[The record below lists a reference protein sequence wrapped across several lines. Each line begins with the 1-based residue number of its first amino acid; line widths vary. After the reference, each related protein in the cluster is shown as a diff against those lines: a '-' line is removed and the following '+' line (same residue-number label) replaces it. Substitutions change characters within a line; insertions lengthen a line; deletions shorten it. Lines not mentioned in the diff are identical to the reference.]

1 MYSASTLFTPNGVD
15 MLIGF
20 FRLLFKAMFR
30 VRLTGDTDALR
41 LPKVLITPNHVS
53 FLDGMLL
60 ALFLPGRPV
69 FAVYTSISEKW
80 FMRAIKPL
88 IDFVPLDPTKPM
100 SIKHLVRLVDQGRPV
115 VIFPEGRITVSGS
128 LMKIY
133 DGAAFVAAKSQATVV
148 PLRIEGA
155 ELTFASRLKGLVKRR
170 LFPRISLHLLPPT
183 QLPMPDAPRARD
195 RRRIAGEMLHQ
206 IMMEARMAV
215 RPRETLYEALLS
227 AQYRFGDRKPCVED
241 INFQP
246 DSYRKLLTKTLFVAR
261 ILEKYSQPGERI
273 GLMLPNA
280 GISAAVIFGA
290 VARRRIPAMMNYTAG
305 VKGLSCAIT
314 AAEIKTI
321 FTSRTFLDKGKLWHL
336 PEQLTQV
343 RWVFL
348 EDLKGDVTAADKLW
362 IFGHLLM
369 PHLAQV
375 PQRPEDDA
383 IILFTSGSE
392 GHPKGVVHSHKSIL
406 ANVEQIKTIA
416 DFTAADRFMS
426 ALPLFHSFGLTV
438 GLFTPLFT
446 GAQVFLYP
454 SPLHY
459 RIVPELVYDRNCT
472 VLFGTSTFLG
482 NYARFANPYD
492 FFKVRYVVAGA
503 EKLQESTKQLWQD
516 KFGLR
521 ILEGYGVTECA
532 PVVSINVP
540 MAAKPGT
547 VGRILP
553 GMDARLM
560 AVPGIEQGGRLQLKG
575 PNIMNGYLRVEKPG
589 VLEAPAAENPQGLL
603 EAGWY
608 DTGDIVAFDEQGF
621 VQIQGRAK
629 RFAKIA
635 GEMVSLEIVEQLA
648 LAVSPD
654 KMHATAIKQDASK
667 GEALVLFTT
676 DAELTREQLLQKARA
691 GGVPEL
697 AVPRDIRFL
706 KQMPLLGSGKPDF
719 VTLKGMVDEGEKSD
733 E

>member
-1 MYSASTLFTPNGVD
+1 
-15 MLIGF
+15 MLLGF
-20 FRLLFKAMFR
+20 FRYLFRVMFR
-30 VRLTGDTDALR
+30 VRVTGNATVLNQ
-41 LPKVLITPNHVS
+41 PKVLITPNHVS
-53 FLDGMLL
+53 FIDGILL
-60 ALFLPGRPV
+60 ALFLPVRPV
-69 FAVYTSISEKW
+69 FAVYTSISQAW
-80 FMRAIKPL
+80 YMRALAPL

-100 SIKHLVRLVDQGRPV
+100 SIKHLVRLIDQGRPV
-115 VIFPEGRITVSGS
+115 VIFPEGRISVTGS

-133 DGAAFVAAKSQATVV
+133 DGAAFVAAKSQAVVV
-148 PLRIEGA
+148 PIRIEGA

-170 LFPRISLHLLPPT
+170 LFPRIDLHILPPT
-183 QLPMPDAPRARD
+183 TLPMPDAPRARD
-195 RRRIAGEMLHQ
+195 RRKIAGEMLHQ

-215 RPRETLYEALLS
+215 RPRETLYEALLA
-227 AQYRFGDRKPCVED
+227 AQYRYGDRKPCIED

-246 DSYRKLLTKTLFVAR
+246 DTYRKLLTKTLFVAR
-261 ILEKYSQPGERI
+261 ILEKYSAQGEKI

-290 VARRRIPAMMNYTAG
+290 IARGRIPAMMNYTAG
-305 VKGLSCAIT
+305 IKGLSSAIT

-321 FTSRTFLDKGKLWHL
+321 FTSRQFLDKGKLWHL

-348 EDLKGDVTAADKLW
+348 EDLKGDVTLSDKLW

-375 PQRPEDDA
+375 KQQPEDAA
-383 IILFTSGSE
+383 IVLFTSGSE
-392 GHPKGVVHSHKSIL
+392 GNPKGVVHSHKSIL

-416 DFTAADRFMS
+416 DFTADDRFMS

-438 GLFTPLFT
+438 GLFTPLLT
-446 GAQVFLYP
+446 GAEVFLYP

-482 NYARFANPYD
+482 HYARFANPYD
-492 FFKVRYVVAGA
+492 FHKVRYVVAGA
-503 EKLQESTKQLWQD
+503 EKLQDSTKQIWQD

-553 GMDARLM
+553 GLDARLL
-560 AVPGIEQGGRLQLKG
+560 AVPGIEAGGRLQLKG
-575 PNIMNGYLRVEKPG
+575 PNVMNGYLRVENPG
-589 VLEAPAAENPQGLL
+589 VLELPTAENQHG
-603 EAGWY
+603 EVETGWY
-608 DTGDIVAFDEQGF
+608 DTGDIVLFDEQGF

-635 GEMVSLEIVEQLA
+635 GEMVSLEMVEQLA

-654 KMHATAIKQDASK
+654 KLHATVIKQDVSK

-676 DAELTREQLLQKARA
+676 DAELTRDKLQQQARSS
-691 GGVPEL
+691 GVPEL

-706 KQMPLLGSGKPDF
+706 KQLPLLGSGKPDF
-719 VTLKGMVDEGEKSD
+719 VALKEQVDQVEKSH

>member
-1 MYSASTLFTPNGVD
+1 
-15 MLIGF
+15 MLLCF
-20 FRLLFKAMFR
+20 FRQLFKVLFR
-30 VRLTGDTDALR
+30 VRMTGNTEALNQ
-41 LPKVLITPNHVS
+41 PKVLIAPNHVS
-53 FLDGMLL
+53 FIDGILL
-60 ALFLPGRPV
+60 ALFLPVRPV
-69 FAVYTSISEKW
+69 FAVYTSISQKW
-80 FMRAIKPL
+80 FMRWLTPI

-100 SIKHLVRLVDQGRPV
+100 SIKHLVRLIEQGRPV
-115 VIFPEGRITVSGS
+115 VIFPEGRISVSGS

-133 DGAAFVAAKSQATVV
+133 DGAAFVAAKSGATIIPV
-148 PLRIEGA
+148 RIEGA
-155 ELTFASRLKGLVKRR
+155 ELSYFSRLKGLVKRR
-170 LFPRISLHLLPPT
+170 LFPRIHLHLLPPT
-183 QLPMPDAPRARD
+183 TLPMPEAPRARD
-195 RRRIAGEMLHQ
+195 RRKIAGEMLHQ

-215 RPRETLYEALLS
+215 RPRETLYESLLS
-227 AQYRFGDRKPCVED
+227 AMHRFGEKKPCVED

-261 ILEKYSQPGERI
+261 ILEKYSQKGEKI

-290 VARRRIPAMMNYTAG
+290 IARGRIPAMMNYTAG
-305 VKGLSCAIT
+305 VKGLTSAIT
-314 AAEIKTI
+314 AAQIGTI
-321 FTSRTFLDKGKLWHL
+321 FTSRTFLDKGKLWPL
-336 PEQLTQV
+336 TEQLTQV

-348 EDLKGDVTAADKLW
+348 EDLKGDVTPADKLW
-362 IFGHLLM
+362 IFSRVLM
-369 PHLAQV
+369 PRLAQV
-375 PQRPEDDA
+375 AQKPEDPA

-416 DFTAADRFMS
+416 DFTASDRFMS

-438 GLFTPLFT
+438 GLLTPLLT

-459 RIVPELVYDRNCT
+459 RMVPELVYDRNCT
-472 VLFGTSTFLG
+472 VLFGTSTFLA

-492 FFKVRYVVAGA
+492 FYRLRYVVAGA
-503 EKLQESTKQLWQD
+503 EKLQQSTKTLWQD

-553 GMDARLM
+553 GMDARLLE
-560 AVPGIEQGGRLQLKG
+560 VPGIEQGGRLQVKG
-575 PNIMNGYLRVEKPG
+575 PNVMLGYLRVENPG
-589 VLEAPAAENPQGLL
+589 VLEAPTAENQHGEL
-603 EAGWY
+603 ESGWY
-608 DTGDIVAFDEQGF
+608 DTGDIVAFDAQGY

-648 LAVSPD
+648 LGVSPD
-654 KMHATAIKQDASK
+654 KMHATAVKADASK

-676 DAELTREQLLQKARA
+676 DNELTRDKLLQYARA
-691 GGVPEL
+691 NGVPEL
-697 AVPRDIRFL
+697 AVPRDIRWL
-706 KQMPLLGSGKPDF
+706 KQLPVLGSGKPDF
-719 VTLKGMVDEGEKSD
+719 VALKSMVAETEQPNA
-733 E
+733 

>member
-1 MYSASTLFTPNGVD
+1 M
-15 MLIGF
+15 
-20 FRLLFKAMFR
+20 
-30 VRLTGDTDALR
+30 TGNLEALHQQN
-41 LPKVLITPNHVS
+41 VLITPNHVS
-53 FLDGMLL
+53 FIDGILL
-60 ALFLPGRPV
+60 ALFLPIRPV
-69 FAVYTSISEKW
+69 FAVYTSISQKW
-80 FMRAIKPL
+80 FMRYLAPL

-100 SIKHLVRLVDQGRPV
+100 SIKHLVRLIEQGRPV
-115 VIFPEGRITVSGS
+115 VIFPEGRISVTGS

-133 DGAAFVAAKSQATVV
+133 DGAAFVAAKSKATII
-148 PLRIEGA
+148 PIRIEGA
-155 ELTFASRLKGLVKRR
+155 ELTHFSRLKGRVKRR
-170 LFPRISLHLLPPT
+170 LFPRIQLHVLPPT
-183 QLPMPDAPRARD
+183 SLPMPEAPRARE
-195 RRRIAGEMLHQ
+195 RRKIAGEMLHQ

-215 RPRETLYEALLS
+215 RPRETLYESLLS
-227 AQYRFGDRKPCVED
+227 AQDRFGARKLCVED

-246 DSYRKLLTKTLFVAR
+246 DTYRKLLTKTLFVAR
-261 ILEKYSQPGERI
+261 ILEKYSEHGERI

-290 VARRRIPAMMNYTAG
+290 IARGRIPAMMNYTAG
-305 VKGLSCAIT
+305 VKGLSSAIT
-314 AAEIKTI
+314 AAELKTI

-348 EDLKGDVTAADKLW
+348 EDLKGDVTTADKLW
-362 IFGHLLM
+362 IFSHLLM
-369 PHLAQV
+369 PRLAQV
-375 PQRPEDDA
+375 KQQPEDA
-383 IILFTSGSE
+383 AMVLFTSGSE
-392 GHPKGVVHSHKSIL
+392 GHPKGVVHSHKSLL

-416 DFTAADRFMS
+416 DFTADDRFMS

-438 GLFTPLFT
+438 GLFTPLLT
-446 GAQVFLYP
+446 GAEVFLYP

-459 RIVPELVYDRNCT
+459 RVVPELVYDRNCT

-492 FFKVRYVVAGA
+492 FYKVRYVVAGA
-503 EKLQESTKQLWQD
+503 EKLQESTRQLWQD

-540 MAAKPGT
+540 MAAKPQT

-553 GMDARLM
+553 GMDARLLE
-560 AVPGIEQGGRLQLKG
+560 VPGIAEGGRLQLKG
-575 PNIMNGYLRVEKPG
+575 PNIMNGYLRVENPG
-589 VLEAPAAENPQGLL
+589 VLEAPVAENQNG
-603 EAGWY
+603 EMDAGWY
-608 DTGDIVAFDEQGF
+608 DTGDIVTFDAQGF

-635 GEMVSLEIVEQLA
+635 GEMVSLEVVEQMALA
-648 LAVSPD
+648 LSPD
-654 KMHATAIKQDASK
+654 KLHATVIKTDASK

-676 DAELTREQLLQKARA
+676 DNALSRDKIQQYARA
-691 GGVPEL
+691 HGIPEL
-697 AVPRDIRFL
+697 AVPRDIRWL
-706 KQMPLLGSGKPDF
+706 KQLPVLGSGKPDF
-719 VTLKGMVDEGEKSD
+719 VTLKTMVEQAESHN

>member
-1 MYSASTLFTPNGVD
+1 
-15 MLIGF
+15 MLLRF
-20 FRLLFKAMFR
+20 FRQLFKVLFR
-30 VRLTGDTDALR
+30 VRMTGNTDALNQ
-41 LPKVLITPNHVS
+41 PKVLITPNHVS
-53 FLDGMLL
+53 FLDGILL
-60 ALFLPGRPV
+60 ALFLPVRPV
-69 FAVYTSISEKW
+69 FAVYTSISQKW
-80 FMRAIKPL
+80 FMRWLTPI

-100 SIKHLVRLVDQGRPV
+100 SIKHLVRLIEQGRPV
-115 VIFPEGRITVSGS
+115 VIFPEGRISVSGS

-133 DGAAFVAAKSQATVV
+133 DGAAFVAAKSGATIIPV
-148 PLRIEGA
+148 RIEGA
-155 ELTFASRLKGLVKRR
+155 ELTHFSRLKGLVKQR

-183 QLPMPDAPRARD
+183 TLPMPEAPRARD
-195 RRRIAGEMLHQ
+195 RRKIAGEMLHQ

-215 RPRETLYEALLS
+215 RPRETLYESLLT
-227 AQYRFGDRKPCVED
+227 AMHRYGEKKPCVED

-261 ILEKYSQPGERI
+261 ILEKYSKQGEKI

-290 VARRRIPAMMNYTAG
+290 IARGRIPAMMNYTAG
-305 VKGLSCAIT
+305 VKGLTSAIT
-314 AAEIKTI
+314 AAQIGTI

-336 PEQLTQV
+336 TEQLTQV

-348 EDLKGDVTAADKLW
+348 EDLKGDVTTTDKLW
-362 IFGHLLM
+362 IFSRVLM
-369 PHLAQV
+369 PRLAQV
-375 PQRPEDDA
+375 PQKPEDPA

-416 DFTAADRFMS
+416 DFTANDRFMS

-438 GLFTPLFT
+438 GLFTPLLT
-446 GAQVFLYP
+446 GAEVFLYP

-459 RIVPELVYDRNCT
+459 RVVSELVYDRNCT
-472 VLFGTSTFLG
+472 VLFGTSTFLA

-492 FFKVRYVVAGA
+492 FYRLRYVVAGA
-503 EKLQESTKQLWQD
+503 EKLQQSTKELWQN

-521 ILEGYGVTECA
+521 TLEGYGVTECA

-553 GMDARLM
+553 GMDARLL
-560 AVPGIEQGGRLQLKG
+560 AVPGIEQGGRLQLQG
-575 PNIMNGYLRVEKPG
+575 PNIMAGYLRVENPG
-589 VLEAPAAENPQGLL
+589 VLEVPAAENQHGEL
-603 EAGWY
+603 ENGWY
-608 DTGDIVAFDEQGF
+608 DTGDIVAFDAQGF

-648 LAVSPD
+648 LGVSPE
-654 KMHATAIKQDASK
+654 KMHATSVKTDASK

-676 DAELTREQLLQKARA
+676 DNELTRDKLLQYARA
-691 GGVPEL
+691 HGVPEL
-697 AVPRDIRFL
+697 AVPRDIRWL
-706 KQMPLLGSGKPDF
+706 KQLPLLGSGKPDF
-719 VTLKGMVDEGEKSD
+719 VTLKSMVAETEHPN

>member
-1 MYSASTLFTPNGVD
+1 
-15 MLIGF
+15 MLLGI
-20 FRLLFKAMFR
+20 FRLVFRVLFR
-30 VRLTGDTDALR
+30 VRMTGNTEALYQ
-41 LPKVLITPNHVS
+41 PKVLITPNHVS
-53 FLDGMLL
+53 FIDGILL
-60 ALFLPGRPV
+60 ALFLPVRPV
-69 FAVYTSISEKW
+69 FAVYTSISQKW
-80 FMRAIKPL
+80 FMRWLAPL
-88 IDFVPLDPTKPM
+88 VDFVPLDPTKPM
-100 SIKHLVRLVDQGRPV
+100 SIKHLVRMIEGGRPV
-115 VIFPEGRITVSGS
+115 VIFPEGRISTTGS

-133 DGAAFVAAKSQATVV
+133 DGAAFVAAKSQAVIV
-148 PLRIEGA
+148 PVRIEGA

-170 LFPRISLHLLPPT
+170 LFPRIQIHLLPPT
-183 QLPMPDAPRARD
+183 SLPMPEAPRARD
-195 RRRIAGEMLHQ
+195 RRKIAGEMLHQ

-215 RPRETLYEALLS
+215 RPRETLYESLLS
-227 AQYRFGDRKPCVED
+227 AQYRYGDRKPCIED

-246 DSYRKLLTKTLFVAR
+246 DTYRKLLTKTLFVAR
-261 ILEKYSQPGERI
+261 ILEKYSAKGEKI

-290 VARRRIPAMMNYTAG
+290 IARGRIPAMMNYTAG
-305 VKGLSCAIT
+305 IKGLSSAIT
-314 AAEIKTI
+314 AAEIKTV
-321 FTSRTFLDKGKLWHL
+321 FTSRAFLEKGKLWHL

-348 EDLKGDVTAADKLW
+348 EDLKGDVTTADKLW

-375 PQRPEDDA
+375 KQQPEDAA

-416 DFTAADRFMS
+416 DFTAEDRFMS

-438 GLFTPLFT
+438 GLFTPLLT
-446 GAQVFLYP
+446 GAEVFLYP

-482 NYARFANPYD
+482 HYARFANPYD
-492 FFKVRYVVAGA
+492 FRKVRYVVAGA
-503 EKLQESTKQLWQD
+503 EKLQDSTKQLWQD

-553 GMDARLM
+553 AMDARLL

-575 PNIMNGYLRVEKPG
+575 PNIMNGYLRVENPG
-589 VLEAPAAENPQGLL
+589 VLEQSTAENQHGEL
-603 EAGWY
+603 ETGWY
-608 DTGDIVAFDEQGF
+608 DTGDIVVFDEQGF
-621 VQIQGRAK
+621 VKIQGRAK

-635 GEMVSLEIVEQLA
+635 GEMVSLEMVEQLA

-676 DAELTREQLLQKARA
+676 DNELTREKLQQQARA
-691 GGVPEL
+691 TGVPEL
-697 AVPRDIRFL
+697 SVPRDIRFL

-719 VTLKGMVDEGEKSD
+719 VTLTGMVEQADNTDE
-733 E
+733 

>member
-1 MYSASTLFTPNGVD
+1 M
-15 MLIGF
+15 
-20 FRLLFKAMFR
+20 
-30 VRLTGDTDALR
+30 TGDASVLNQ
-41 LPKVLITPNHVS
+41 PKVLITPNHVS
-53 FLDGMLL
+53 FIDGILL
-60 ALFLPGRPV
+60 ALFLPVRPV
-69 FAVYTSISEKW
+69 FAVYTSISQKW
-80 FMRAIKPL
+80 FMRWLAPL
-88 IDFVPLDPTKPM
+88 VDFVPLDPTKPM
-100 SIKHLVRLVDQGRPV
+100 SIKHLVRMIEGGRPV
-115 VIFPEGRITVSGS
+115 VIFPEGRISTTGS

-133 DGAAFVAAKSQATVV
+133 DGAAFVAAKSQAVVV
-148 PLRIEGA
+148 PVRIEGA
-155 ELTFASRLKGLVKRR
+155 ELTYASRLKGLVKRR
-170 LFPRISLHLLPPT
+170 FFPRINIHILPPT
-183 QLPMPDAPRARD
+183 SLPMPEAPRARD
-195 RRRIAGEMLHQ
+195 RRKIAGEMLHQ

-215 RPRETLYEALLS
+215 RPRETLYESLLS
-227 AQYRFGDRKPCVED
+227 AQYRFGERKTCIED

-246 DSYRKLLTKTLFVAR
+246 DTYRKLLTKTLFVAR
-261 ILEKYSQPGERI
+261 ILEKYSAKGETI

-290 VARRRIPAMMNYTAG
+290 IARGRIPAMMNYTAG
-305 VKGLSCAIT
+305 IKGLTSAIT

-321 FTSRTFLDKGKLWHL
+321 FTSRTFLEKGKLWHL

-348 EDLKGDVTAADKLW
+348 EDLKGDVTPVDKLW

-375 PQRPEDDA
+375 KQQPEDAA
-383 IILFTSGSE
+383 IVLFTSGSE

-416 DFTAADRFMS
+416 DFTADDRFMS

-438 GLFTPLFT
+438 GLFTPLLT
-446 GAQVFLYP
+446 GAEVFLYP

-482 NYARFANPYD
+482 HYARFANPYD
-492 FFKVRYVVAGA
+492 FRKVRYVVAGA
-503 EKLQESTKQLWQD
+503 EKLQDSTKQLWQD

-553 GMDARLM
+553 GMDARLLE
-560 AVPGIEQGGRLQLKG
+560 VPGIEQGGRLQLKG
-575 PNIMNGYLRVEKPG
+575 PNVMNGYLRFENPG
-589 VLEAPAAENPQGLL
+589 VLEQPTAENHNG
-603 EAGWY
+603 EVETGWY
-608 DTGDIVAFDEQGF
+608 DTGDIVVFDEQGF
-621 VQIQGRAK
+621 VKIQGRAK

-635 GEMVSLEIVEQLA
+635 GEMVSLEMVEQLA
-648 LAVSPD
+648 LVVSPD
-654 KMHATAIKQDASK
+654 KVHATAIKQDASK

-676 DAELTREQLLQKARA
+676 DNELTREKLLQQARST
-691 GGVPEL
+691 GIPEL

-719 VTLKGMVDEGEKSD
+719 VTLTGMVEQADNTDE
-733 E
+733 

>member
-1 MYSASTLFTPNGVD
+1 

-80 FMRAIKPL
+80 FMRAVKPL

-305 VKGLSCAIT
+305 VKGLSSAIT

-589 VLEAPAAENPQGLL
+589 VLEVPAAENPQGQL

-635 GEMVSLEIVEQLA
+635 GEMVSLETVEQLA

-719 VTLKGMVDEGEKSD
+719 VTLKGMVDEGEKAD
-733 E
+733 A

>member
-1 MYSASTLFTPNGVD
+1 MLF
-15 MLIGF
+15 GF
-20 FRLLFKAMFR
+20 FRTLFR
-30 VRLTGDTDALR
+30 VLFRIRVTGDTQALYGER
-41 LPKVLITPNHVS
+41 VLITPNHVS
-53 FLDGMLL
+53 FLDGVLL
-60 ALFLPGRPV
+60 ALFLPVRPV
-69 FAVYTSISEKW
+69 FAVYSSISEKW
-80 FMRAIKPL
+80 YMRWLKPL

-100 SIKHLVRLVDQGRPV
+100 MIKHLVRLIGQGRPV
-115 VIFPEGRITVSGS
+115 VIFPEGRISVTGS

-133 DGAAFVAAKSQATVV
+133 DGAGFVAAKSQATVV
-148 PLRIEGA
+148 PLRIDGA
-155 ELTFASRLKGLVKRR
+155 ELTFFSRLKGLVKQR
-170 LFPRISLHLLPPT
+170 LFPKITLHILPPT
-183 QLPMPDAPRARD
+183 SLPMPEAPRARD
-195 RRRIAGEMLHQ
+195 RRKIAGEMLHQ

-215 RPRETLYEALLS
+215 RPRETLYESLLS
-227 AQYRFGDRKPCVED
+227 AQYRYGAKKNCVED
-241 INFQP
+241 INFTP
-246 DSYRKLLTKTLFVAR
+246 DTYRKLLTKTLFVGR
-261 ILEKYSQPGERI
+261 ILEKYSKQGEKI

-290 VARRRIPAMMNYTAG
+290 VSRGRIPAMMNYTAG
-305 VKGLSCAIT
+305 VKGLSSAIT
-314 AAEIKTI
+314 AAQINPI
-321 FTSRTFLDKGKLWHL
+321 FTSRQFLDKGKLWHL

-348 EDLKGDVTAADKLW
+348 EDLKADVTTADKLW
-362 IFGHLLM
+362 IFAHLLM
-369 PHLAQV
+369 PRLAQV
-375 PQRPEDDA
+375 KQQPEDDA

-392 GHPKGVVHSHKSIL
+392 GNPKGVVHSHKSIL

-416 DFTAADRFMS
+416 DFTANDRFMS

-438 GLFTPLFT
+438 GLFTPLLT
-446 GAQVFLYP
+446 GAEVFLYP

-492 FFKVRYVVAGA
+492 FFRVRYVVAGA
-503 EKLQESTKQLWQD
+503 EKLQDSTRQIWQD

-553 GMDARLM
+553 GLDARLL
-560 AVPGIEQGGRLQLKG
+560 AVPGIEDGGRLQLKG
-575 PNIMNGYLRVEKPG
+575 PNVMNGYLRVENPG
-589 VLEAPAAENPQGLL
+589 VLEAPTAENVNG
-603 EAGWY
+603 EVETGWY
-608 DTGDIVAFDEQGF
+608 DTGDIVRFDDQGF

-635 GEMVSLEIVEQLA
+635 GEMVSLEMVETLA
-648 LAVSPD
+648 TAVSAE
-654 KMHATAIKQDASK
+654 KMHATVVKSDASK

-676 DAELTREQLLQKARA
+676 DGELKRDALLRYAREH
-691 GGVPEL
+691 GIPEL
-697 AVPRDIRFL
+697 AVPRDIRYL
-706 KQMPLLGSGKPDF
+706 KQLPVLGSGKPDF
-719 VTLKGMVDEGEKSD
+719 VTLKGMVEEA
-733 E
+733 EQQNA

>member
-1 MYSASTLFTPNGVD
+1 MLF
-15 MLIGF
+15 GF
-20 FRLLFKAMFR
+20 FRGLFRVLFR
-30 VRLTGDTDALR
+30 VRLTGNTQALHGER
-41 LPKVLITPNHVS
+41 VLIVPNHVS
-53 FLDGMLL
+53 FIDGILL
-60 ALFLPGRPV
+60 ALFLPVRPV
-69 FAVYTSISEKW
+69 FAVYTSISQQW
-80 FMRAIKPL
+80 YMRWLKPI

-100 SIKHLVRLVDQGRPV
+100 SVKHLVRLIGEGRPV
-115 VIFPEGRITVSGS
+115 VIFPEGRISVSGS

-133 DGAAFVAAKSQATVV
+133 DGAGFVAAKSAATVV

-155 ELTFASRLKGLVKRR
+155 ELTFFSRLKGLVKQR
-170 LFPRISLHLLPPT
+170 LFPRIHLHVLPPT
-183 QLPMPDAPRARD
+183 QLPMPEAPRARD
-195 RRRIAGEMLHQ
+195 RRKIAGEMLHQ

-215 RPRETLYEALLS
+215 RPRETLFDAFLA
-227 AQYRFGDRKPCVED
+227 AQYRYGAGKHCVED
-241 INFQP
+241 INFTP
-246 DSYRKLLTKTLFVAR
+246 DTYRKLLTKTLFVAR
-261 ILEKYSQPGERI
+261 ILDKYTVQGEKI

-290 VARRRIPAMMNYTAG
+290 IARGRVPAMMNYTAG
-305 VKGLSCAIT
+305 VKGLTSAIT
-314 AAEIKTI
+314 AAEIKTV
-321 FTSRTFLDKGKLWHL
+321 FTSRTFMDKGKLWHL

-343 RWVFL
+343 RWVYL
-348 EDLKGDVTAADKLW
+348 EDLKGSVTLEDKLW
-362 IFGHLLM
+362 IFSRVLM
-369 PHLAQV
+369 PRLAQV
-375 PQRPEDDA
+375 PQKPEDAA

-392 GHPKGVVHSHKSIL
+392 GNPKGVVHSHKSIL
-406 ANVEQIKTIA
+406 ANVEQIRTIA
-416 DFTAADRFMS
+416 DFTANDRFMS

-438 GLFTPLFT
+438 GLFTPLLT
-446 GAQVFLYP
+446 GAEVFLYP

-492 FFKVRYVVAGA
+492 FFRLRYVVAGA
-503 EKLQESTKQLWQD
+503 EKLQDSTRQLWQD

-553 GMDARLM
+553 GMDARLLE
-560 AVPGIEQGGRLQLKG
+560 VPGIDDGGRLQLKG
-575 PNIMNGYLRVEKPG
+575 PNIMNGYLRVENPG
-589 VLEAPAAENPQGLL
+589 VLEAPAAENAQGEL
-603 EAGWY
+603 ESGWY
-608 DTGDIVAFDEQGF
+608 DTGDIVRFDEQGF

-635 GEMVSLEIVEQLA
+635 GEMISLEMVEQLA
-648 LAVSPD
+648 LAVSPE
-654 KMHATAIKQDASK
+654 KMHATAIKSDASK

-676 DAELTREQLLQKARA
+676 DEQLTREKLQQQARA
-691 GGVPEL
+691 QGVPEL

-706 KQMPLLGSGKPDF
+706 KQLPLLGSGKPDF
-719 VTLKGMVDEGEKSD
+719 VTLKGMVEEA
-733 E
+733 ETQNA